1 MNSMKNIHYL
11 AGTALAL
18 IASSAVAHDRDDLTP
33 DAATELY
40 YNAQVYTP
48 GGWEEAMAV
57 ADGVIIAVGSNEEV
71 AHLANAATRRTDMH
85 GQTLLPGLHDA
96 HVHALFAGMEQFAC
110 GFEPGA
116 NPERIAQRVAA
127 CASEAEPGAWI
138 TGGNW
143 VAAVFEDG
151 QQNKEFLDA
160 VAPNNP
166 VVLVDE
172 SHHSSW
178 ANSMALKLSGVDRN
192 TPNPPNGVIDRD
204 ANGEPTGLLRE
215 AAEQLLAASMPPASV
230 AERERA
236 LRLSST
242 QMLSYGITSFNDAGI
257 TNENIG
263 IFADLAERGELK
275 QRVTGCIRWA
285 APGIEGHDA
294 SMALIEN
301 RAFYERGRFNPDCV
315 KIVLDG
321 VPTESHTAAM
331 LRPYIDNPDAHS
343 DGPSTGLLMVP
354 QDALNT
360 AVAGFDRQGL
370 LIKFHAAG
378 DAAVR
383 SAIDAVSYARQT
395 NGAGGPMH
403 DVGHNSF
410 VDPADI
416 PRVRDVQMT
425 WEFSPYI
432 WYPTPIADQDI
443 RRAVGDK
450 RMERWIPIRDA
461 VETGALVVAGSD
473 WSVVPSVNPWLA
485 IETMVTRQVPG
496 GSAEML
502 GASQRIDLPTAF
514 RIFTANGAAQLGE
527 RAEWGSL
534 ERGMRA
540 DFIVTESNPF
550 EVPITQVHDT
560 KVLRT
565 YIEGELVYDAA
576 NPPPLT
582 AHH

>member
-1 MNSMKNIHYL
+1 MKISRYL
-11 AGTALAL
+11 AGSALAL
-18 IASSAVAHDRDDLTP
+18 MAGAAVAHDRDDLSP
-33 DAATELY
+33 EAATEIF

-48 GGWEEAMAV
+48 DGWAEAMAV
-57 ADGVIIAVGSNEEV
+57 ADGVIVAVGSNEDV
-71 AHLANAATRRTDMH
+71 ARHADVATTRMDMG

-96 HVHALFAGMEQFAC
+96 HVHVLFAGMEQFAC

-116 NPERIAQRVAA
+116 TPDRIAERVAE
-127 CASEAEPGAWI
+127 CAAAAEPGAWI

-143 VAAVFEDG
+143 IAAVFEQG
-151 QQNKEFLDA
+151 QQNREFLDA

-178 ANSMALKLSGVDRN
+178 ANSMALELAGIDRN
-192 TPNPPNGVIDRD
+192 TPDPPNGVIDRD
-204 ANGEPTGLLRE
+204 ADGEPTGLLRE
-215 AAEQLLAASMPPASV
+215 SAEGLVASVMPPPSV

-257 TNENIG
+257 TGENIG
-263 IFADLAERGELK
+263 VMADLAERGELQ
-275 QRVTGCIRWA
+275 QRVTGCIRWS
-285 APGIEGHDA
+285 APGMEGHDA

-331 LRPYIDNPDAHS
+331 LQPYVDTPHGHAE
-343 DGPSTGLLMVP
+343 GPGTGLLMVP
-354 QDALNT
+354 QDALNE
-360 AVAGFDRQGL
+360 AVAEFDRQGL

-383 SAIDAVSYARQT
+383 SAIDAVAHAREV

-416 PRVRDVQMT
+416 PRVRDVHMT

-432 WYPTPIADQDI
+432 WYPTPIAAQDI
-443 RRAVGDK
+443 RRAVGDE

-485 IETMVTRQVPG
+485 IETMVTRQFPG
-496 GSAEML
+496 GSAETL
-502 GASQRIDLPTAF
+502 GEGQRIDLETAF
-514 RIFTANGAAQLGE
+514 RIFTANGAAQLGD

-534 ERGMRA
+534 EPGMRA
-540 DFIVTESNPF
+540 DFIVTERNPF
-550 EVPITQVHDT
+550 SVPITEVHNT
-560 KVLRT
+560 RVLRT
-565 YIEGELVYDAA
+565 YIDGELVFDAE

-582 AHH
+582 AR